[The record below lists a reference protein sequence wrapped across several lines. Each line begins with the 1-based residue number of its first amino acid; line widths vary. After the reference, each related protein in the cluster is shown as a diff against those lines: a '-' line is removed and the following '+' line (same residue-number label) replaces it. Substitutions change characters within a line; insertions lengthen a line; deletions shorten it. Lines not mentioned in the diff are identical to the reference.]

1 MSAAIRSG
9 SYKDIFESK
18 ETIASL
24 IECVVVPNI
33 VLRGIVF
40 LLKFG
45 SGSNFLIPQTFQ
57 NTK

>member
-33 VLRGIVF
+33 VLRGIIF
-40 LLKFG
+40 IIKLD
-45 SGSNFLIPQTFQ
+45 SGSILLIS
-57 NTK
+57 